1 MTEPRHIHM
10 PGERAV
16 LYVAIFLLGG
26 IVMAF
31 EMLASRYL
39 NPFFGSS
46 IYTWGSLIS
55 VVLAGMTC
63 GYYFGGRLADRYP
76 SAATFAMI
84 IVPAP
89 VLLALLPMFAEPV
102 ALSLAQTDLDVRVG
116 VLAASMGLF
125 FLPVALLSAASPFA
139 IRLLLST
146 RERGGSTAG
155 TVIAVSTAGSI
166 AGTLGTVFYLI
177 PTFGTRA
184 ITYGL
189 AVASAAA
196 IVIILAPRLFGRTRA
211 ASAAAVVLLL
221 LAIAPNVTHASS
233 LAQLREHLVEE
244 KETPYNQIYVFKQGD
259 YATMRFGLYERRF
272 TESISNARDPRDL
285 PVPYTQ
291 ALTLGAAC
299 PREAKTTLMIG
310 LGGGSTVR
318 YLAQFMPDTDFTTV
332 EIDPGVIQ
340 MAQKYFDVHQ
350 TPHQHI
356 VEKDARLY
364 LNGVTA
370 KYDLIFV
377 DAYRGAF
384 VPFHLT
390 TQEFY
395 ALAKSHLTP
404 GGCLLQNVDP
414 STLLFDSVM
423 ATMSKVFANV
433 ETLPARGNIVVIAY
447 DRPKRDANAWLAAAA
462 ATQQRYKF
470 AYDLSGFA
478 RAIHTMAWNHGA
490 APLTDDFA
498 PAEILN
504 MEDPALASITAC
516 RLRRLPGRGRWMQ

>member
-1 MTEPRHIHM
+1 MTEPRHIHS
-10 PGERAV
+10 PAERGV
-16 LYVAIFLLGG
+16 LYAAIFLLGG

-63 GYYFGGRLADRYP
+63 GYYFGGRLADRFP
-76 SAATFAMI
+76 SPAVFAAV

-102 ALSLAQTDLDVRVG
+102 ALALAETDLDVRLG

-139 IRLLLST
+139 IRLLLSS
-146 RERGGSTAG
+146 RERGGRTAG
-155 TVIAVSTAGSI
+155 TVIAISTGGSI

-177 PTFGTRA
+177 PTYGTRA

-189 AVASAAA
+189 AVASATA
-196 IVIILAPRLFGRTRA
+196 IVVILAPRMFARRA
-211 ASAAAVVLLL
+211 ATATAVLLL
-221 LAIAPNVTHASS
+221 MVCVPHVARASS
-233 LAQLREHLVEE
+233 VADLREHLVEE
-244 KETPYNQIYVFKQGD
+244 KETPYNQIYVFKTGD
-259 YATMRFGLYERRF
+259 YAIMKFGLYERRF
-272 TESISNARDPRDL
+272 TESVSNVRNPREL
-285 PVPYTQ
+285 PVPYTR
-291 ALTLGAAC
+291 ALTLGVAC
-299 PREAKTTLMIG
+299 APRVNRALMVG

-318 YLAQFMPDTDFTTV
+318 YLAEFMPQTDFTTA

-340 MAQKYFDVHQ
+340 LAQKYFDVHI
-350 TPHQHI
+350 TPRQHI
-356 VEKDARLY
+356 VERDARQFL
-364 LNGVTA
+364 LHARTP
-370 KYDLIFV
+370 YDLIFV
-377 DAYRGAF
+377 DAYRGYY

-395 ALAKSHLTP
+395 TLAKSRLAP

-414 STLLFDSVM
+414 STLLFDAIM
-423 ATMSKVFANV
+423 ATMTRVFTNV
-433 ETLPARGNIVVIAY
+433 ETMQAGGNIVVVAY
-447 DRPKRDANAWLAAAA
+447 DGPKHDAASWAARATAAEQRYHFTYDLAAV
-462 ATQQRYKF
+462 
-470 AYDLSGFA
+470 A
-478 RAIHTMAWNHGA
+478 RTIRPVPWNHGA
-490 APLTDDFA
+490 RALTDDFA

-504 MEDPALASITAC
+504 ME
-516 RLRRLPGRGRWMQ
+516 RRPEHRH

>member
-1 MTEPRHIHM
+1 MSEGQHFHM
-10 PGERAV
+10 RGERGV

-63 GYYFGGRLADRYP
+63 GYYFGGRLADRHP
-76 SAATFAMI
+76 SPVTFAAV

-102 ALSLAQTDLDVRVG
+102 ALYLAQTDWDVRAG
-116 VLAASMGLF
+116 VLAASMALF
-125 FLPVALLSAASPFA
+125 FLPVSLLSAASPFA
-139 IRLLLST
+139 IRLLLSST
-146 RERGGSTAG
+146 ERGGRIAG
-155 TVIAVSTAGSI
+155 TVIAVSTFGSI
-166 AGTLGTVFYLI
+166 VGTLGTVFYLI
-177 PTFGTRA
+177 PTFGTRH

-189 AVASAAA
+189 AIVSAACIA
-196 IVIILAPRLFGRTRA
+196 VILAPRLFARPRA
-211 ASAAAVVLLL
+211 ASAAAMVLLVFVVTPIE
-221 LAIAPNVTHASS
+221 ARASPIADVRAN
-233 LAQLREHLVEE
+233 LIEE
-244 KETPYNQIYVFKQGD
+244 KETPYNQIYIFRSGNYVTLK
-259 YATMRFGLYERRF
+259 FGLYERRF
-272 TESISNARDPRDL
+272 TESISNPHNPREL
-285 PVPYTQ
+285 PVPYTR

-299 PREAKTTLMIG
+299 SRAQNSALMIG

-318 YLAQFMPDTDFTTV
+318 YMAEFMPATDFTTV

-340 MAQKYFDVHQ
+340 MAQKYFDVHV
-350 TPHQHI
+350 TPKQHI
-356 VEKDARLY
+356 VEKDARLF
-364 LNGVTA
+364 LNANPA
-370 KYDLIFV
+370 KYDLVFV

-395 ALAKSHLTP
+395 RLAKAHLNP

-414 STLLFDSVM
+414 GTLLFDAIM
-423 ATMSKVFANV
+423 ATLTKVFQNV
-433 ETLPARGNIVVIAY
+433 ETLPANGNIIVIGY
-447 DRPKRDANAWLAAAA
+447 DGPKRDANTWQAA
-462 ATQQRYKF
+462 ATAAQQRYKF
-470 AYDLSGFA
+470 AYDLGGLA
-478 RAIHTMAWNHGA
+478 RGIKPMPWNHGA
-490 APLTDDFA
+490 AALTDDFA

-504 MEDPALASITAC
+504 MED
-516 RLRRLPGRGRWMQ
+516 RN